1 MATASLVTT
10 DLTTCPIC
18 LEQFD
23 NPKSLP
29 CLHAFCLKCLQD
41 CFKENVPEDE
51 VQCPM
56 CRKKFRIP
64 ADGLGDLQHH
74 FFLQQL
80 MDLQIGIYA
89 DCQIPNLLFCTNLS
103 FRYKT

>member
-1 MATASLVTT
+1 MATAASVTT
-10 DLTTCPIC
+10 DLTTCPLC

-41 CFKENVPEDE
+41 CFKDNVPEDE

-56 CRKKFRIP
+56 CRKEFHIP
-64 ADGLGDLQHH
+64 VDGLESLQHH
-74 FFLQQL
+74 FIVQQL
-80 MDLQIGIYA
+80 IDRKIGTVYL
-89 DCQIPNLLFCTNLS
+89 C
-103 FRYKT
+103 